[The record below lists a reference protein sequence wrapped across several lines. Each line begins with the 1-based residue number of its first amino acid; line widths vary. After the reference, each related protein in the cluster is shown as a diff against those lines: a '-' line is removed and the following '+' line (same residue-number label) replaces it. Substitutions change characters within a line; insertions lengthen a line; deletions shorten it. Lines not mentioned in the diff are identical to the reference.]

1 MKRFWLRVYKFFF
14 SGNPYLFFGFLII
27 VTITIVLRFY
37 NFTGRVIIHFDS
49 TKDAFVAI
57 DGANHLQLPLSGP
70 FLSIG
75 PMVTGPWYWIQLII
89 SRLVIP
95 TNYAPWILMATY
107 SSLTVV
113 TMFAIGVLLVNPVFG
128 LIVCF
133 LASVSPPQIFN
144 GVYLLSHTVISF
156 FATLMVLL
164 FLILARNPRERL
176 MYFIWGVVASLMVT
190 IHYQTVGLLM
200 LPLIFY
206 LIYRPHLK
214 LAKYFLIGGFFPT
227 IPLLIFEL
235 NNFWY
240 NTRHFY
246 QYLRYDQFLIYVP
259 NRWTTFIL
267 NFLPESLT
275 YITGLSVMISRLV
288 LLTIAIIFCVLA
300 VKRKLDK
307 RWLILSLTLLVQ
319 LIILRYYR
327 GEKTPG
333 YLQFLHPLIF
343 LFLAV
348 PYLLFKQSKYQSV
361 ILLLILTVFLI
372 STYQTISNSLTPH
385 WLTSET
391 YANLTKIYEL
401 KPAPAY
407 RIFSCGYP
415 NDPRVGALAI
425 GLYLQNRY
433 DVGGLPLAFN
443 AGACKLPKT
452 QLTTKSETELF
463 PQVLQLTDFS
473 VASAAAIR
481 EAGWQEINAQNTYQS
496 VVRWW
501 MDEQPYS
508 IHATAWKIAE

>member
-37 NFTGRVIIHFDS
+37 NFTGRVIIYFDS
-49 TKDAFVAI
+49 SKDAFVAI

-95 TNYAPWILMATY
+95 TNYAPWILVATY

-133 LASVSPPQIFN
+133 LASVSTPQIFN

-227 IPLLIFEL
+227 IPLIIFEL

-246 QYLRYDQFLIYVP
+246 QYLRYDQFKIFVP
-259 NRWTTFIL
+259 SRWLTFIID
-267 NFLPESLT
+267 FLPESLA
-275 YITGLSVMISRLV
+275 YITGFSTAVSRIMMILLV
-288 LLTIAIIFCVLA
+288 ITFCILAIR
-300 VKRKLDK
+300 KKLDK
-307 RWLILSLTLLVQ
+307 RWWILTLTLIIQ

-343 LFLAV
+343 LFLGV
-348 PYLLFKQSKYQSV
+348 PYLLIKQSKYQSI
-361 ILLLILTVFLI
+361 ILLLILATFLI
-372 STYQTISNSLTPH
+372 GSHQTISNSLTPH
-385 WLTSET
+385 WLTTET
-391 YANLTKIYEL
+391 FENLAKIYEL
-401 KPAPAY
+401 KPASAY
-407 RIFSCGYP
+407 RILSCG
-415 NDPRVGALAI
+415 NSADPRVGALAI

-433 DVGGLPLAFN
+433 ASDGLPLAYTS
-443 AGACKLPKT
+443 GACSLPKIPST
-452 QLTTKSETELF
+452 AKSEAELF

-481 EAGWQEINAQNTYQS
+481 DAGWQEINAQHTYQS
-496 VVRWW
+496 VARWW

-508 IHATAWKIAE
+508 IHATAWKVAE

>member
-75 PMVTGPWYWIQLII
+75 PMVTGPWF
-89 SRLVIP
+89 
-95 TNYAPWILMATY
+95 WILMATY

-133 LASVSPPQIFN
+133 LASVSTPQIFN

-348 PYLLFKQSKYQSV
+348 DRK
-361 ILLLILTVFLI
+361 
-372 STYQTISNSLTPH
+372 ST
-385 WLTSET
+385 
-391 YANLTKIYEL
+391 
-401 KPAPAY
+401 
-407 RIFSCGYP
+407 
-415 NDPRVGALAI
+415 
-425 GLYLQNRY
+425 
-433 DVGGLPLAFN
+433 
-443 AGACKLPKT
+443 
-452 QLTTKSETELF
+452 
-463 PQVLQLTDFS
+463 
-473 VASAAAIR
+473 
-481 EAGWQEINAQNTYQS
+481 
-496 VVRWW
+496 
-501 MDEQPYS
+501 
-508 IHATAWKIAE
+508 

>member
-1 MKRFWLRVYKFFF
+1 
-14 SGNPYLFFGFLII
+14 
-27 VTITIVLRFY
+27 
-37 NFTGRVIIHFDS
+37 
-49 TKDAFVAI
+49 
-57 DGANHLQLPLSGP
+57 
-70 FLSIG
+70 
-75 PMVTGPWYWIQLII
+75 
-89 SRLVIP
+89 
-95 TNYAPWILMATY
+95 
-107 SSLTVV
+107 
-113 TMFAIGVLLVNPVFG
+113 
-128 LIVCF
+128 
-133 LASVSPPQIFN
+133 
-144 GVYLLSHTVISF
+144 
-156 FATLMVLL
+156 
-164 FLILARNPRERL
+164 

-433 DVGGLPLAFN
+433 ASDGLALAFN
-443 AGACKLPKT
+443 SGACVLPKT